1 MQPTQDLNVLSTIP
15 LISPR
20 NLKAETVVSETANET
35 VVTGREA
42 VKRVLDGSDDR
53 LMVIAGPCSIHDPD
67 AALEYA
73 RRLKRLA
80 EQVADRMLVIMRV
93 YFEKPRTTVGWK
105 GLINDPHLND
115 TFDISTGLRL
125 ARKLLIDVADMGLP
139 AATEMLEPIT
149 PQYIADLI
157 TLASIGAR
165 TTESPTHRQMASG
178 LSMPVGYKN
187 GTDGSLQVALDAMI
201 AARTPHC
208 FLGIDPDGKTCIVNT
223 RGNPWG
229 FLMLRGGRS
238 GANYSAPQLQ
248 EAEEKL
254 RAAGLTPRMVVDC
267 SHANSDKDYR
277 KQSICWNDVVQQ
289 RANGNR
295 SIVGLM
301 LESNLNAGNQKL
313 NSDASQ
319 LKYGV
324 SITDACICWEETE
337 ALVLDA
343 YRRLGGR
350 LSGTT
355 RAVAQPA

>member
-1 MQPTQDLNVLSTIP
+1 
-15 LISPR
+15 
-20 NLKAETVVSETANET
+20 A
-35 VVTGREA
+35 
-42 VKRVLDGSDDR
+42 
-53 LMVIAGPCSIHDPD
+53 
-67 AALEYA
+67 
-73 RRLKRLA
+73 
-80 EQVADRMLVIMRV
+80 
-93 YFEKPRTTVGWK
+93 
-105 GLINDPHLND
+105 LINDPHLD
-115 TFDISTGLRL
+115 DSFDIAEGLRR
-125 ARKLLIDVADMGLP
+125 ARRVLVEINTLGLP

-267 SHANSDKDYR
+267 SHAN
-277 KQSICWNDVVQQ
+277 
-289 RANGNR
+289 
-295 SIVGLM
+295 
-301 LESNLNAGNQKL
+301 
-313 NSDASQ
+313 
-319 LKYGV
+319 
-324 SITDACICWEETE
+324 
-337 ALVLDA
+337 
-343 YRRLGGR
+343 
-350 LSGTT
+350 
-355 RAVAQPA
+355 